1 MSITT
6 DRIDLY
12 TANVPAHLQ
21 YKEHTVLPIILPLF
35 QNISLGRDF
44 HYGSHRDVSRYILE
58 CRFTHFAPYVVHGGI
73 YTKTCI

>member
-21 YKEHTVLPIILPLF
+21 YKEHTVLLPSPPL

-44 HYGSHRDVSRYILE
+44 HYGSHTDVSRYILE